1 MSGTWNFLIT
11 FITAA
16 VLTGTT
22 LMYGTLGEI
31 LTEKSGNMNLGV
43 EGLMFMGGASG
54 TIAAYYYE
62 AGSANPS
69 AFVSVLIAMLVAFLI
84 AVFGSLIFSFLTITL
99 RANQNV
105 TGLALTIF
113 GTGFGKFFGEY
124 VRLAVGGRLIV
135 ASATKDLFQRNLFPA
150 FMSKIPVIGPLLFSY
165 SFMVYLGIA
174 IAIFLHWFFN
184 RSRVGL
190 NLRAVG
196 ENPATADA
204 AGISVIRYRYLATC
218 IGGGICGLGG
228 LYFVMVTGGGTWSA
242 DAMDGK
248 GWLAVALVIFALWRP
263 MRAVWGSIVFG
274 MLTIMYMRV
283 TGLGIPTEIYKILPY
298 VVTIIVLILV
308 SMKQKRENQPP
319 AGLGQAYFRE
329 ER

>member
-1 MSGTWNFLIT
+1 MNWDFMIT

-31 LTEKSGNMNLGV
+31 LTEKSGNLNLGV

-62 AGSANPS
+62 VGSSNPI
-69 AFVSVLIAMLVAFLI
+69 AIVSVLIAMAVAFLV
-84 AVFGSLIFSFLTITL
+84 AVFGGLIFSFLTITL

-124 VRLAVGGRLIV
+124 VRLAAGGRLIV
-135 ASATKDLFQRNLFPA
+135 NPATKELFQRNLFPA
-150 FMSKIPVIGPLLFSY
+150 FLSEIPVIGPLLFSY
-165 SFMVYLGIA
+165 SFMIYLGVA
-174 IAIFLHWFFN
+174 IAIFMHWFLN

-204 AGISVIRYRYLATC
+204 AGISVTKYRYLATC

-228 LYFVMVTGGGTWSA
+228 LYFVMVTGGGTWA
-242 DAMDGK
+242 AEAMNGK
-248 GWLAVALVIFALWRP
+248 GWLAVALVIFALWKP
-263 MRAVWGSIVFG
+263 LRAVWGSIVFG

-298 VVTIIVLILV
+298 VVTIIVLIVV

-319 AGLGQAYFRE
+319 AGLGLPYFRE

>member
-1 MSGTWNFLIT
+1 MNWNFIIT

-31 LTEKSGNMNLGV
+31 LTEKAGNLNLGV
-43 EGLMFMGGASG
+43 EGLMFMGGSSG
-54 TIAAYYYE
+54 IIAAYYYE
-62 AGSANPS
+62 AGCANPIPM
-69 AFVSVLIAMLVAFLI
+69 VSVLIAMAVAFLV
-84 AVFGSLIFSFLTITL
+84 AVFGGLIFSFLTITL

-124 VRLAVGGRLIV
+124 VRLAAGGRLIV
-135 ASATKDLFQRNLFPA
+135 NPATKELFQRNLFPA
-150 FMSKIPVIGPLLFSY
+150 FLSEIPVIGPLLFSY
-165 SFMVYLGIA
+165 SFMIYLGVA
-174 IAIFLHWFFN
+174 IAIFMHWFLN

-204 AGISVIRYRYLATC
+204 AGISVTKYRYLATC

-228 LYFVMVTGGGTWSA
+228 LYFVMVTGGGTWA
-242 DAMDGK
+242 AEAMNGK

-263 MRAVWGSIVFG
+263 LRAVWGSVVFG

-298 VVTIIVLILV
+298 VVTILVLIFV

-319 AGLGQAYFRE
+319 AGLGLPYFRE

>member
-1 MSGTWNFLIT
+1 MNWDFMIT

-31 LTEKSGNMNLGV
+31 LTEKSGNLNLGV

-62 AGSANPS
+62 AGSSNPI
-69 AFVSVLIAMLVAFLI
+69 AMVSVLIAMAVAFLV
-84 AVFGSLIFSFLTITL
+84 AVFGGLIFSFLTITL

-124 VRLAVGGRLIV
+124 VRLAAGGRLIV
-135 ASATKDLFQRNLFPA
+135 NPATKELFQRNLFPA
-150 FMSKIPVIGPLLFSY
+150 FLSEIPVIGPLLFSY
-165 SFMVYLGIA
+165 SFMIYLGVA
-174 IAIFLHWFFN
+174 IAIFMHWFLN

-204 AGISVIRYRYLATC
+204 AGISVTKYRYLATC

-228 LYFVMVTGGGTWSA
+228 LYFVMVTGGGTWA
-242 DAMDGK
+242 AEAMNGK
-248 GWLAVALVIFALWRP
+248 GWLAVALVIFALWKP
-263 MRAVWGSIVFG
+263 LRAVWGSIVFG

-298 VVTIIVLILV
+298 VVTILVLIFV

-319 AGLGQAYFRE
+319 AGLGLPYFRE

>member
-1 MSGTWNFLIT
+1 M
-11 FITAA
+11 A
-16 VLTGTT
+16 
-22 LMYGTLGEI
+22 
-31 LTEKSGNMNLGV
+31 
-43 EGLMFMGGASG
+43 
-54 TIAAYYYE
+54 
-62 AGSANPS
+62 
-69 AFVSVLIAMLVAFLI
+69 VAFLV
-84 AVFGSLIFSFLTITL
+84 ATFGGLLFSFLTITL
-99 RANQNV
+99 HANQNV

-135 ASATKDLFQRNLFPA
+135 SGATKDLFQRNLFPA
-150 FMSKIPVIGPLLFSY
+150 FLSEIPIIGPLLFSY
-165 SFMVYLGIA
+165 SFMIYLGVAIA
-174 IAIFLHWFFN
+174 IAMHWFLN

-204 AGISVIRYRYLATC
+204 AGISVTKYRYLATC

-228 LYFVMVTGGGTWSA
+228 LYFVMVTGGGTWA
-242 DAMDGK
+242 AEAMNGK

-263 MRAVWGSIVFG
+263 LRAVWGSIVFG

-298 VVTIIVLILV
+298 VVTIVVLVITSLR
-308 SMKQKRENQPP
+308 KKREDQPP
-319 AGLGQAYFRE
+319 AALGLAYFRE
-329 ER
+329 SRG